1 MAYSMLHC
9 FIIKCTVES
18 KDAYWH
24 KFCVLIRN
32 KENYVNEYRC
42 KFPDECLTK
51 IIFFISG

>member
-42 KFPDECLTK
+42 KFPDKCLTK